1 MPDITMLDSHFTPY
15 HSSSKN
21 YATFNCSAH
30 YSLAMVRSHCF
41 GSIIAYFLI
50 LLSLRLNTSHTI
62 ISCCPIMQKVR
73 HYSWGTLTAYMSINS
88 SSISPVIYLLFIF
101 SFTVLFTI
109 AKHAILSLEDGSP
122 FQTTYKPFYLFLGC
136 ITITTGL
143 SPSMVYLFQGISYSF
158 CIRLVLFRSPLL

>member
-30 YSLAMVRSHCF
+30 YKPDHGKITLFRVYYSILFPVVAMLRTVETARRVAKKQS
-41 GSIIAYFLI
+41 
-50 LLSLRLNTSHTI
+50 LSLRLNLAYYNKLL
-62 ISCCPIMQKVR
+62 P
-73 HYSWGTLTAYMSINS
+73 HYAKGTPLQDHLALTAYMSVNS

-109 AKHAILSLEDGSP
+109 AKHAILSLEEGSP
-122 FQTTYKPFYLFLGC
+122 LRVP
-136 ITITTGL
+136 
-143 SPSMVYLFQGISYSF
+143 
-158 CIRLVLFRSPLL
+158 